1 MHPRKNERIPD
12 EKLDEILLQLRSVRT
27 RLNSLA
33 IQHAAFYSLAA
44 LIGAGALV
52 YLAAFTVT
60 PVTFMIAAAAA
71 AVMVPLAIVG
81 IIRTAWRMHVTSRRA
96 ASLADERAELK
107 GRLATIVSIAP
118 HRRNGPLWSYLI
130 EDTLSLRDEFTA
142 RRIERRRISN
152 GIFALAAS
160 LMIAG
165 LAWPL
170 SKIRHAQAAA
180 AASQAGGEQDLTLDL
195 NDLHLRP
202 GEPGDDTGVNVSTDP
217 ATMRRLQ
224 EKLAREGIDQ
234 GQGTSTSLDK
244 LMSHARDMA
253 GNLQDKLTGQKP
265 SRQRLNL
272 KLADA
277 ADPMSTDPNRANNFE
292 PQHKKNNPA
301 GQFERDQTFPNQ
313 GALPQG
319 AEHNAKSQP
328 DQPAG
333 RTDSGNELQTG
344 LGNSDDSRNA
354 STDNSDQQN
363 GDQGSNGG
371 SAHGIGA
378 DPDSLF
384 GTPAQSKLGNE
395 GFEIA
400 IEARPLDKGPKGAG
414 HAYEPPKVRT
424 PLSAVQQ
431 PDEPV
436 ARTAVPP
443 EDQTTI
449 KRVFENE

>member
-12 EKLDEILLQLRSVRT
+12 EKLDPILLQLRSIRR

-44 LIGAGALV
+44 LIGVGAIV
-52 YLAAFTVT
+52 YLAAFALA
-60 PVTFMIAAAAA
+60 PITFMIVAIGA
-71 AVMVPLAIVG
+71 AVMAPLAIISAV
-81 IIRTAWRMHVTSRRA
+81 RTGWAMHVTPRCA
-96 ASLADERAELK
+96 ASLADDRAELK

-118 HRRNGPLWSYLI
+118 HRRKGPLWSYLL

-142 RRIERRRISN
+142 RRIERRRISK
-152 GIFALAAS
+152 GVFALAAS
-160 LMIAG
+160 LVIAG

-170 SKIRHAQAAA
+170 SKIHHAQAAA
-180 AASQAGGEQDLTLDL
+180 AASQGEQDLTLDL

-202 GEPGDDTGVNVSTDP
+202 GEPGDDNGVSVSADP

-224 EKLAREGIDQ
+224 EKLAREGVD
-234 GQGTSTSLDK
+234 GQGTSTSLDN
-244 LMSHARDMA
+244 LMNHTRDMA
-253 GNLQDKLTGQKP
+253 SNLQDKLTGQKP
-265 SRQRLNL
+265 SHQRLNL

-277 ADPMSTDPNRANNFE
+277 ADPLSADPNRNYTFQ
-292 PQHKKNNPA
+292 PQHKTNNPA
-301 GQFERDQTFPNQ
+301 GQFQREQNFPNQ

-319 AEHNAKSQP
+319 SVHSNNQRQ
-328 DQPAG
+328 QPAG
-333 RTDSGNELQTG
+333 RVDSGNDLQTG
-344 LGNSDDSRNA
+344 TGSSEDSKDA
-354 STDNSDQQN
+354 STDSTDQQN

-371 SAHGIGA
+371 SAHGIGV
-378 DPDSLF
+378 DPDTLF
-384 GTPAQSKLGNE
+384 GSAAQSKLGNE

-424 PLSAVQQ
+424 PLSTSQQ

-436 ARTAVPP
+436 ARTQVPP

-449 KRVFENE
+449 KRVFEQ